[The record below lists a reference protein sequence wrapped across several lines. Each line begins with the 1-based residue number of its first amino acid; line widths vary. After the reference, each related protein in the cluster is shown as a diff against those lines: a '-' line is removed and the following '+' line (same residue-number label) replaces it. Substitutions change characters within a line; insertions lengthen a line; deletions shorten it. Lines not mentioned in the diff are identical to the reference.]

1 MTQRLRRI
9 LIMIVMAL
17 LTVTLMAAS
26 LLCSVTYARYAGG
39 KFNEEKSIYDQIIE
53 FVGANQYEVYSPEE
67 LVEAIENGYS
77 YIKIGKGAEEPFVI
91 TTGVTDVT
99 ANLVIDLNGTTI
111 VRNSRNPVL
120 DVQRNVSA
128 VLVFDSSVKEGGDVA
143 KDAGSFYNPVG
154 SALQVSGGTLTVAAG
169 RYDSGPKDGIAVDFT
184 EGNATS
190 FKLFKRNGS
199 RADDKGYTAVTGDSA
214 QGQVTM
220 PALTADVYIPQNVSS
235 GYNFIEDDTYLIYS
249 EEQNCYESGDSLIV
263 NVVDGVGDEL
273 AVPCNAASC
282 DFYYYYPID
291 EDGNPIKTDG
301 TASAPQTYAVVYG
314 YNDVKRL
321 AEDSHDT
328 TDATETSAGTD
339 LSENGLV
346 WPYAAVRSIRSTE
359 TVQEGE
365 GRTTGG
371 EGFMRGGTFNTY
383 FGTVNTYGI
392 YAEGGTLSVAD
403 GVSFTAVGEGVCI
416 RSQTSSTTTDS
427 NAAASLEIS
436 GGTFSSQLG
445 DTIQMEGGSVTITGG
460 AFVKDASSAPNNRDN
475 NGSAIDIQGGTL
487 KVNADDTTV
496 NRDVTFTV
504 TGDHVN
510 GIKMTKTETATQSD
524 TISNATFNFN
534 PLQQGAD
541 SSLAGGSSVAAIQVI
556 GGSLNVSGSN
566 FNFNTGSTGTSSANN
581 GIYVHDSEEGKVS
594 GSVTATRCT
603 FTFGNDSNSSVTASA
618 GIASVGGEVTA
629 EDCKFT
635 LPGYSNYGIYATGG
649 KTTVTGGS
657 ITMTGDGKTTIGS
670 ADNAPEGNDNFG
682 INISGGEVTVSGCDI
697 SVSGTYSSG
706 ILAQGGEVNL
716 SGTDAD
722 KTTITITGS
731 HQNNLLTSSAVSSET
746 VTNGGTTT
754 AGTINIEGVVTINS
768 DSLGITARGT
778 INVNGGTTSV
788 DTDNATGVY
797 VNNGSLTVD
806 TGAVLKVDSTISSAS
821 YSWVTP
827 PGTEGEPISQIYN
840 GVFVHGGSLVSNGI
854 LNVTFTGVENENS
867 GTYLDQQIKSYAVR
881 VDDSENVTIAAGE
894 IKNTIGGG
902 VYVGGGTVT
911 LGKQETTN
919 GITTYSGPTVQTTG
933 ELLFATV
940 KREGWWP
947 NYHYTWNWRY
957 VVDSSWQYM
966 LNKSGGHAVEVSGG
980 SLTVHGGNYTA
991 QQGNGILIRN
1001 TSDVRTT
1008 NTVKINSGSFLGYNS
1023 GYYVA
1028 YGEYEQTPL
1037 GGGRMVGPA
1046 ASYGLN
1052 VMGHDLDVTI
1062 NGGEFGNNE
1071 GDVGNSAA
1079 SFFGTPD
1086 GSRPQVAVHGGT
1098 FNANNADAISVFR
1111 FIDITFDGTASQI
1124 SSNISDGDVAS
1135 LSVQNDLL
1143 YTGYKERGSTIA
1155 IQSGTF
1161 TGTAYGIWYA
1171 CGYDKLSISGNAT
1184 IKGPTGLQ
1192 VASAPVENGI
1202 AISGGT
1208 IEGGTEGIY
1217 YNASASVEGEGYG
1230 LNITGGTIRGTGN
1243 NKNGHALNIVVEPK
1257 KHAIHIG
1264 GEAQLFGG
1272 RDAIYVNNAGDE
1284 ENAVSVSIT
1293 GGTFTGAEQDTTAGD
1308 YGCAI
1313 WFNSGMNSS
1322 VYQITGGTFITQEGG
1337 SAIWTSNP
1345 DGHFLWQ
1352 IFPDGCS
1359 ITDGKGN
1366 SFDRISSFDAINGK
1380 SEITVSRS

>member
-128 VLVFDSSVKEGGDVA
+128 VLVYDSTVENDPNA
-143 KDAGSFYNPVG
+143 QPGSFYNPVG

-263 NVVDGVGDEL
+263 NAVKDENGSFVGDAL

-301 TASAPQTYAVVYG
+301 TASAPQTYAVIYG
-314 YNDVKRL
+314 YNDVKAL
-321 AEDSHDT
+321 AAN
-328 TDATETSAGTD
+328 DALDGTD
-339 LSENGLV
+339 LSKNGLV
-346 WPYAAVRSIRSTE
+346 WPYAAVRSTLSSTSQEE
-359 TVQEGE
+359 TQAE
-365 GRTTGG
+365 RTTGG
-371 EGFMRGGTFNTY
+371 EGFMRGGAFSTY
-383 FGTVNTYGI
+383 FGTENTYGI

-416 RSQTSSTTTDS
+416 HSEPGGDENQDTSAD
-427 NAAASLEIS
+427 AASLEIS

-581 GIYVHDSEEGKVS
+581 GIYVQGGEVNASSCNFNFSLNEAGAAT
-594 GSVTATRCT
+594 GSVT
-603 FTFGNDSNSSVTASA
+603 GSA

-629 EDCKFT
+629 TNCTFT

-649 KTTVTGGS
+649 ETTVTGGS
-657 ITMTGDGKTTIGS
+657 ITMTGRDTTQIGS

-682 INISGGEVTVSGCDI
+682 INISGGEVTANGC
-697 SVSGTYSSG
+697 
-706 ILAQGGEVNL
+706 
-716 SGTDAD
+716 
-722 KTTITITGS
+722 TITITGTYS
-731 HQNNLLTSSAVSSET
+731 AGVLARGGTVNLGSIKDDVKTIQTTIYIYLSSVENETITTLSSSAVSSES
-746 VTNGGTTT
+746 VTNTDNSVTEGI
-754 AGTINIEGVVTINS
+754 INITGDITIDSN
-768 DSLGITARGT
+768 SLGITARGT
-778 INVNGGTTSV
+778 VNVNSGVAKVKTLR
-788 DTDNATGVY
+788 ATGVY
-797 VNNGSLTVD
+797 VNNGTLNVKA
-806 TGAVLKVDSTISSAS
+806 GATLDVTSTIAQGCT
-821 YSWVTP
+821 WVQP
-827 PGTEGEPISQIYN
+827 PEGQTEIPPSIYN
-840 GVFVHGGSLVSNGI
+840 GVYVNGGSLTSSGT
-854 LNVTFTGVENENS
+854 LNVDFTGVQSDNVGS
-867 GTYLDQQIKSYAVR
+867 GDNTFLSNNPSEIDDRAYREFIVKSYAVR
-881 VDDSENVTIAAGE
+881 VEGDDSTKVSIAAGE
-894 IKNTIGGG
+894 ITNDVGGG
-902 VYVGGGTVT
+902 VLVSGGTVV
-911 LGKQETTN
+911 LGQGT
-919 GITTYSGPTVQTTG
+919 SGPTVSATGTGYYQTG
-933 ELLFATV
+933 FYV
-940 KREGWWP
+940 GWTYYSP
-947 NYHYTWNWRY
+947 PYRPS
-957 VVDSSWQYM
+957 DSSESNWNYYVP
-966 LNKSGGHAVEVSGG
+966 STGGEAVKIVGG
-980 SLTVHGGNYTA
+980 GLLVLGGTYTA
-991 QQGNGILIRN
+991 AQGNGILVN
-1001 TSDVRTT
+1001 
-1008 NTVKINSGSFLGYNS
+1008 G
-1023 GYYVA
+1023 
-1028 YGEYEQTPL
+1028 GE
-1037 GGGRMVGPA
+1037 
-1046 ASYGLN
+1046 SY
-1052 VMGHDLDVTI
+1052 I
-1062 NGGEFGNNE
+1062 NGGTFESADGNRTVA
-1071 GDVGNSAA
+1071 GAGA
-1079 SFFGTPD
+1079 SYAFKVLNGTAT
-1086 GSRPQVAVHGGT
+1086 VYGGT
-1098 FNANNADAISVFR
+1098 FGMPSKSGSGAFVSGSPASGSTAAIYATANIYGGSFVVSDDNIGNGDSGGQAGFSVLKYANVYFTETLPTTGISLPFGVS
-1111 FIDITFDGTASQI
+1111 GTVA
-1124 SSNISDGDVAS
+1124 DVAIVARGCAAGIAIEKTNS
-1135 LSVQNDLL
+1135 LSVSNA
-1143 YTGYKERGSTIA
+1143 TIVIDGGTYQGTRDYGGTDSVWYGNA
-1155 IQSGTF
+1155 TTKLTIKSGTF
-1161 TGTAYGIWYA
+1161 TGSYR
-1171 CGYDKLSISGNAT
+1171 SGLYIDGDPNSN
-1184 IKGPTGLQ
+1184 IQ
-1192 VASAPVENGI
+1192 
-1202 AISGGT
+1202 ISGGT
-1208 IEGGTEGIY
+1208 FGGNSGAFSGSSLGSVTTNEIMTSGARCYYRY
-1217 YNASASVEGEGYG
+1217 YNNDYMICNSNGNAIGGNGNVSVALSDGVYYSWGTSVNYVEAFNT
-1230 LNITGGTIRGTGN
+1230 LGTI
-1243 NKNGHALNIVVEPK
+1243 VV
-1257 KHAIHIG
+1257 
-1264 GEAQLFGG
+1264 Q
-1272 RDAIYVNNAGDE
+1272 
-1284 ENAVSVSIT
+1284 
-1293 GGTFTGAEQDTTAGD
+1293 
-1308 YGCAI
+1308 
-1313 WFNSGMNSS
+1313 
-1322 VYQITGGTFITQEGG
+1322 
-1337 SAIWTSNP
+1337 
-1345 DGHFLWQ
+1345 
-1352 IFPDGCS
+1352 
-1359 ITDGKGN
+1359 
-1366 SFDRISSFDAINGK
+1366 
-1380 SEITVSRS
+1380 

>member
-128 VLVFDSSVKEGGDVA
+128 VLVYDSTVENDPNA
-143 KDAGSFYNPVG
+143 QPGSFYNPVG

-169 RYDSGPKDGIAVDFT
+169 RYDSGPKDGIADAFT
-184 EGNATS
+184 AGNATS

-199 RADDKGYTAVTGDSA
+199 RAAARDYTAVSGDST

-220 PALTADVYIPQNVSS
+220 PALSADVYLPETWTGTSNN
-235 GYNFIEDDTYLIYS
+235 YIEGDTYLIYS
-249 EEQNCYESGDSLIV
+249 KEQNCYVDNGTLIV
-263 NVVDGVGDEL
+263 NAVDGAGDEL

-291 EDGNPIKTDG
+291 KDGNPIETGG
-301 TASAPQTYAVVYG
+301 TATAPQTYAVVYG
-314 YNDVKRL
+314 YNDVKAL
-321 AEDSHDT
+321 AAN
-328 TDATETSAGTD
+328 DALDGTD
-339 LSENGLV
+339 LSKNGLV

-371 EGFMRGGTFNTY
+371 EGFMRGGAFSTY
-383 FGTVNTYGI
+383 FGTENTYGI
-392 YAEGGTLSVAD
+392 YAEGGTLTVAD

-416 RSQTSSTTTDS
+416 HSEPGGDENQDTSAD
-427 NAAASLEIS
+427 AASLEIS
-436 GGTFSSQLG
+436 GGTFSSELG

-460 AFVKDASSAPNNRDN
+460 TFTKNADVVGAQSGEGAD
-475 NGSAIDIQGGTL
+475 NGSAIDIQGGSL
-487 KVNADDTTV
+487 SASNAV
-496 NRDVTFTV
+496 FTV

-510 GIKMTKTETATQSD
+510 GIKMTKTETGTQSD

-581 GIYVHDSEEGKVS
+581 GIYVRGGEVNASSCNFNFSLNEAGAAT
-594 GSVTATRCT
+594 GSVT
-603 FTFGNDSNSSVTASA
+603 GSA

-629 EDCKFT
+629 TNCKFT

-649 KTTVTGGS
+649 ETTVTDGS
-657 ITMTGDGKTTIGS
+657 ITMTGRGTTQIGS
-670 ADNAPEGNDNFG
+670 GQNAATGNDNFG
-682 INISGGEVTVSGCDI
+682 INISGGEVTVSGCEI

-746 VTNGGTTT
+746 VTNEGTTT

-768 DSLGITARGT
+768 DSLGITARGKDGEQGKISVAGSGNITLRQGLNGDQT
-778 INVNGGTTSV
+778 IVPMCTTGIYVSNGIVENEGTI
-788 DTDNATGVY
+788 
-797 VNNGSLTVD
+797 SLY
-806 TGAVLKVDSTISSAS
+806 STIDPT
-821 YSWVTP
+821 YSWVPFPEET
-827 PGTEGEPISQIYN
+827 TLTSNIYN
-840 GVFVHGGSLVSNGI
+840 GVYVQGGSITSEGK
-854 LNVTFTGVENENS
+854 LNVTFTGVENEES

-881 VDDSENVTIAAGE
+881 VEGDADTTVKIASGNILNGSYDENGNVK
-894 IKNTIGGG
+894 KNSGVGGG
-902 VYVGGGTVT
+902 VYVGGGAVT

-919 GITTYSGPTVQTTG
+919 GVTTYSGPTVQTTG
-933 ELLFATV
+933 NLLYAN
-940 KREGWWP
+940 RSYSDG
-947 NYHYTWNWRY
+947 WNWSY
-957 VVDSSWQYM
+957 VVSSPQSWKYM

-1001 TSDVRTT
+1001 TSQSQVT
-1008 NTVKINSGSFLGYNS
+1008 NTVMINSGSFLGYNS

-1037 GGGRMVGPA
+1037 GGDRMVGPA

-1052 VMGHDLDVTI
+1052 VMGHDLDITI
-1062 NGGEFGNNE
+1062 NGGTFGETGNT
-1071 GDVGNSAA
+1071 GNSAA

-1111 FIDITFDGTASQI
+1111 FIDITFDGEV
-1124 SSNISDGDVAS
+1124 SSEVSGETDVAS
-1135 LSVQNDLL
+1135 LSVQDDLL
-1143 YTGYKERGSTIA
+1143 YTGESNRSSTIE

-1161 TGTAYGIWYA
+1161 SGTAYGIWY
-1171 CGYDKLSISGNAT
+1171 GSSTDELKISDGTFQGENVS
-1184 IKGPTGLQ
+1184 GLYFQ
-1192 VASAPVENGI
+1192 VAPKESNVQL
-1202 AISGGT
+1202 SGGT
-1208 IEGGTEGIY
+1208 YYGPRNHVQETTNLLGNRNGIENTTSHNAIGGNNENEISFASLLYNATAQGDTQFVKSDIYGDLSSERNIRASNGLGGNKTLLTNEKLSKRTTLGIAYEYDNWLGTEKTETYETDTGVF
-1217 YNASASVEGEGYG
+1217 S
-1230 LNITGGTIRGTGN
+1230 LITI
-1243 NKNGHALNIVVEPK
+1243 IP
-1257 KHAIHIG
+1257 
-1264 GEAQLFGG
+1264 
-1272 RDAIYVNNAGDE
+1272 
-1284 ENAVSVSIT
+1284 
-1293 GGTFTGAEQDTTAGD
+1293 
-1308 YGCAI
+1308 
-1313 WFNSGMNSS
+1313 NS
-1322 VYQITGGTFITQEGG
+1322 
-1337 SAIWTSNP
+1337 
-1345 DGHFLWQ
+1345 
-1352 IFPDGCS
+1352 
-1359 ITDGKGN
+1359 
-1366 SFDRISSFDAINGK
+1366 
-1380 SEITVSRS
+1380 

>member
-39 KFNEEKSIYDQIIE
+39 KFNEKESIYDQIIE

-128 VLVFDSSVKEGGDVA
+128 VLVYDSTVENDPNA
-143 KDAGSFYNPVG
+143 QPGSFYNPVG

-169 RYDSGPKDGIAVDFT
+169 RYDSGPKDGIADAFT
-184 EGNATS
+184 AGNATS

-199 RADDKGYTAVTGDSA
+199 RAAARDYTAVSGDST

-220 PALTADVYIPQNVSS
+220 PALTEDVYLSETWKAENST
-235 GYNFIEDDTYLIYS
+235 YNSTYIKADTYLIYS
-249 EEQNCYESGDSLIV
+249 LEQNCYVNGEGTLIV
-263 NVVDGVGDEL
+263 NAVKDENGSFVGDAL

-301 TASAPQTYAVVYG
+301 TASAPQTYAVIYG
-314 YNDVKRL
+314 YNDVKAL
-321 AEDSHDT
+321 AAN
-328 TDATETSAGTD
+328 DALDGTD

-371 EGFMRGGTFNTY
+371 EGFMRGGAFSTY
-383 FGTVNTYGI
+383 FGTENTYGI

-581 GIYVHDSEEGKVS
+581 GIYVQGGEVNASSCNFNFSLNEAGAAT
-594 GSVTATRCT
+594 GSVT
-603 FTFGNDSNSSVTASA
+603 GSA

-629 EDCKFT
+629 TNCTFT

-649 KTTVTGGS
+649 ETTVTGGS
-657 ITMTGDGKTTIGS
+657 ITMTGDSNHGVFASGGS
-670 ADNAPEGNDNFG
+670 TLVQGGSINMATQADPGNDNFG
-682 INISGGEVTVSGCDI
+682 IEISDGTVTANGCAI
-697 SVSGTYSSG
+697 TVYGTYSAG
-706 ILAQGGEVNL
+706 VLAQGGTVNL
-716 SGTDAD
+716 GGTTGT
-722 KTTITITGS
+722 TTITVTNSQTTETENYQTIST
-731 HQNNLLTSSAVSSET
+731 LTSSAVSSE
-746 VTNGGTTT
+746 G
-754 AGTINIEGVVTINS
+754 GTINLSGTVEIKS
-768 DSLGITARGT
+768 DSLGITARGI
-778 INVNGGTTSV
+778 INVGDETTQAAANV
-788 DTDNATGVY
+788 TVNTENATGVY
-797 VNNGSLTVD
+797 VNNGTLNVNAGATLGVTSTVRSN
-806 TGAVLKVDSTISSAS
+806 TK
-821 YSWVTP
+821 WVQP
-827 PGTEGEPISQIYN
+827 PEGQTEIPPSIYN
-840 GVFVHGGSLVSNGI
+840 GVYVNGGSLNSTGT
-854 LNVTFTGVENENS
+854 LNVDFTGVQSDNVGS
-867 GTYLDQQIKSYAVR
+867 GDNAFLSSNPSDIGDRAYREFIVKGYAVR
-881 VDDSENVTIAAGE
+881 VEGDDSTKVSIAAGE
-894 IKNTIGGG
+894 ITNDVGGG
-902 VYVGGGTVT
+902 VLVSGGTVV
-911 LGKQETTN
+911 LGQGT
-919 GITTYSGPTVQTTG
+919 SGPTVSATG
-933 ELLFATV
+933 TE
-940 KREGWWP
+940 
-947 NYHYTWNWRY
+947 HYGTSYRPS
-957 VVDSSWQYM
+957 DSSESNWNYYVPS
-966 LNKSGGHAVEVSGG
+966 SGGEAVKIVGG
-980 SLTVHGGNYTA
+980 GLLVLGGTYTA
-991 QQGNGILIRN
+991 AQGNGILVN
-1001 TSDVRTT
+1001 
-1008 NTVKINSGSFLGYNS
+1008 G
-1023 GYYVA
+1023 
-1028 YGEYEQTPL
+1028 GE
-1037 GGGRMVGPA
+1037 
-1046 ASYGLN
+1046 SY
-1052 VMGHDLDVTI
+1052 I
-1062 NGGEFGNNE
+1062 NGGTFESAD
-1071 GDVGNSAA
+1071 GDRTVAGAGA
-1079 SFFGTPD
+1079 SYAFKVLNGTAT
-1086 GSRPQVAVHGGT
+1086 VYGGT
-1098 FNANNADAISVFR
+1098 FGMPSKSGSGAFVSGSPASGSTAAIYATANIYGGSFVVSDDNIGNGDSGGQAGFSVLKYANVYFTETLPTTGISLPFGVS
-1111 FIDITFDGTASQI
+1111 GTVA
-1124 SSNISDGDVAS
+1124 DVAIVARGCAAGIAIEKTNS
-1135 LSVQNDLL
+1135 LSVSNA
-1143 YTGYKERGSTIA
+1143 TIVIDGGTYQGTRDYGGTDSVWYGNA
-1155 IQSGTF
+1155 TTKLTIKSGTF
-1161 TGTAYGIWYA
+1161 TGSYR
-1171 CGYDKLSISGNAT
+1171 SGLYIDGDPNSN
-1184 IKGPTGLQ
+1184 IQ
-1192 VASAPVENGI
+1192 
-1202 AISGGT
+1202 ISGGT
-1208 IEGGTEGIY
+1208 FGGNSGAFSGSSLGSVTTNEIMTSGARCYYRY
-1217 YNASASVEGEGYG
+1217 YNNDYMICNSNGNAIGGNGNVSVALSDGVYYSWGTSVNYVEAFNT
-1230 LNITGGTIRGTGN
+1230 LGTI
-1243 NKNGHALNIVVEPK
+1243 VV
-1257 KHAIHIG
+1257 
-1264 GEAQLFGG
+1264 Q
-1272 RDAIYVNNAGDE
+1272 
-1284 ENAVSVSIT
+1284 
-1293 GGTFTGAEQDTTAGD
+1293 
-1308 YGCAI
+1308 
-1313 WFNSGMNSS
+1313 
-1322 VYQITGGTFITQEGG
+1322 
-1337 SAIWTSNP
+1337 
-1345 DGHFLWQ
+1345 
-1352 IFPDGCS
+1352 
-1359 ITDGKGN
+1359 
-1366 SFDRISSFDAINGK
+1366 
-1380 SEITVSRS
+1380 

>member
-9 LIMIVMAL
+9 LIMTVMAI
-17 LTVTLMAAS
+17 LTVTLMTAS

-39 KFNEEKSIYDQIIE
+39 RYDEEKSIYDPIIE

-67 LVEAIENGYS
+67 LIEAIENGYS
-77 YIKIGKGAEEPFVI
+77 YIKIGEGAEQPFVI

-128 VLVFDSSVKEGGDVA
+128 VLVYDSTVENDPNA
-143 KDAGSFYNPVG
+143 QPGSFYNPVG

-169 RYDSGPKDGIAVDFT
+169 RYDSGPKEGIAVDFT

-199 RADDKGYTAVTGDSA
+199 RADAKGYTAVTSDSA

-263 NVVDGVGDEL
+263 NAVDGGGDEL

-282 DFYYYYPID
+282 DFYYYYQID
-291 EDGNPIKTDG
+291 AGEADNDYD
-301 TASAPQTYAVVYG
+301 QTYAVIYG

-365 GRTTGG
+365 ERAVGG
-371 EGFMRGGTFNTY
+371 EGFMRGGAFSTY
-383 FGTVNTYGI
+383 FGTENTYGI

-416 RSQTSSTTTDS
+416 HSEPGGDENQDTSAD
-427 NAAASLEIS
+427 AASLEIS

-581 GIYVHDSEEGKVS
+581 GIYVRGGEVNASSCNFNFSLNEAGAAT
-594 GSVTATRCT
+594 GSVT
-603 FTFGNDSNSSVTASA
+603 GSA

-629 EDCKFT
+629 KNCTFK

-649 KTTVTGGS
+649 ETTVTGGS
-657 ITMTGDGKTTIGS
+657 ITMTGRDTTQIGS
-670 ADNAPEGNDNFG
+670 GENAARGNDNFG
-682 INISGGEVTVSGCDI
+682 INISGGEVTVSGCEI

-706 ILAQGGEVNL
+706 VLATNGTVNL
-716 SGTDAD
+716 SGTNLDS
-722 KTTITITGS
+722 TTITITNS
-731 HQNNLLTSSAVSSET
+731 QTTETENYQTISTLTSSAVSSE
-746 VTNGGTTT
+746 G
-754 AGTINIEGVVTINS
+754 GTINLTGTVEIKS

-778 INVNGGTTSV
+778 INVGDETTQAAANV
-788 DTDNATGVY
+788 TVNTENATGVY
-797 VNNGSLTVD
+797 VNNGTLNVNAGATLGVTSTVRSN
-806 TGAVLKVDSTISSAS
+806 TK
-821 YSWVTP
+821 WVQP
-827 PGTEGEPISQIYN
+827 PEGQTEIPPSIYN
-840 GVFVHGGSLVSNGI
+840 GVYVNGGSLNSTGT
-854 LNVTFTGVENENS
+854 LNVTFTGVENES
-867 GTYLDQQIKSYAVR
+867 HKSYDALKIRSYAVR
-881 VDDSENVTIAAGE
+881 VEAAATGDDTEVKITAGTIINQVQYDEQGKEIAGG
-894 IKNTIGGG
+894 GGG
-902 VYVGGGTVT
+902 VYVGGGKVT
-911 LGKQETTN
+911 LGISGE
-919 GITTYSGPTVQTTG
+919 GGPTIGTTG
-933 ELLFATV
+933 VSFGDENTSA
-940 KREGWWP
+940 GGG
-947 NYHYTWNWRY
+947 NWKY
-957 VVDSSWQYM
+957 YE
-966 LNKSGGHAVEVSGG
+966 NKTGGHAVEVDAGELLVYNG
-980 SLTVHGGNYTA
+980 LYTA
-991 QQGNGILIRN
+991 KLGNGIL
-1001 TSDVRTT
+1001 VRGGNAWVLNGTFQGNDT
-1008 NTVKINSGSFLGYNS
+1008 ETYRAK
-1023 GYYVA
+1023 
-1028 YGEYEQTPL
+1028 YGVGNLPA
-1037 GGGRMVGPA
+1037 GPA
-1046 ASYGLN
+1046 AYYALKLLGGSVTTFGGTFGTDDTHTAEGSSAFVTGVDDQQAKANIYGGTFKVDGQAGFSVYQN
-1052 VMGHDLDVTI
+1052 VALTFTPKETVTVGEGQNLTGSDVTVSAATTAIAIENTTNKNVSVTI
-1062 NGGEFGNNE
+1062 NGGTFQSMLDDSGQRDGIWDSNPYAKLTINE
-1071 GDVGNSAA
+1071 GEKQKTTISALA
-1079 SFFGTPD
+1079 KHGINLVYAPAIENRVTIT
-1086 GSRPQVAVHGGT
+1086 GGT
-1098 FNANNADAISVFR
+1098 
-1111 FIDITFDGTASQI
+1111 ITGKQDGIYYGSNGTAA
-1124 SSNISDGDVAS
+1124 NG
-1135 LSVQNDLL
+1135 LL
-1143 YTGYKERGSTIA
+1143 
-1155 IQSGTF
+1155 
-1161 TGTAYGIWYA
+1161 
-1171 CGYDKLSISGNAT
+1171 
-1184 IKGPTGLQ
+1184 
-1192 VASAPVENGI
+1192 
-1202 AISGGT
+1202 ISGGT
-1208 IEGGTEGIY
+1208 IT
-1217 YNASASVEGEGYG
+1217 G
-1230 LNITGGTIRGTGN
+1230 LNGSG
-1243 NKNGHALNIVVEPK
+1243 LN
-1257 KHAIHIG
+1257 
-1264 GEAQLFGG
+1264 L
-1272 RDAIYVNNAGDE
+1272 AGAPAASG
-1284 ENAVSVSIT
+1284 AVTIT
-1293 GGTFTGAEQDTTAGD
+1293 GGTFDAGWNGYPISGDFDQVVPQGYGITSGSNNWGQSCTIGA
-1308 YGCAI
+1308 
-1313 WFNSGMNSS
+1313 
-1322 VYQITGGTFITQEGG
+1322 GG
-1337 SAIWTSNP
+1337 W
-1345 DGHFLWQ
+1345 
-1352 IFPDGCS
+1352 
-1359 ITDGKGN
+1359 
-1366 SFDRISSFDAINGK
+1366 R
-1380 SEITVSRS
+1380 